1 MVKGILTQNNQLKAF
16 LMMLF
21 KKLFRLG
28 FLILRLINTDIQE
41 VARKTQNSTAKHGGK
56 YISVSKSVGL

>member
-21 KKLFRLG
+21 KSFPTG
-28 FLILRLINTDIQE
+28 IFNFE
-41 VARKTQNSTAKHGGK
+41 VNQYWHTGSGKKNQNSTAKHGGK